1 MAEEPDETPIDPS
14 PPPTVPPRKRRLG
27 RLFFYGFLALWLL
40 TALWNLFKPLPEGVS
55 VRGEIV
61 DTPLNQMRFLCGC
74 DRCRRVRRAGG
85 APADLRCRARA
96 DRRRTR
102 IPGARFLPVQQPAR
116 RGDRRQAASR
126 IVRRAAR
133 RAAGA
138 QTRDA
143 ATEYPG
149 DRRPH
154 QRRLWRPAVARSGG
168 AARRGHRSGDGRPR
182 LPARFEPYLLLLL
195 AADHELVVGRRLRGR
210 QPSESARC
218 RARTA

>member
-14 PPPTVPPRKRRLG
+14 PPPTAPPRKRHLG

-40 TALWNLFKPLPEGVS
+40 TALWNLYKPLPEGVR

-61 DTPLNQMRFLCGC
+61 DTPLNQMRFLSDVTGA
-74 DRCRRVRRAGG
+74 DVFG
-85 APADLRCRARA
+85 APVARQQIFDADARA

-102 IPGARFLPVQQPAR
+102 IPGARLLPVQQPAR
-116 RGDRRQAASR
+116 RRDRRQAASR
-126 IVRRAAR
+126 IVGRAAR

-143 ATEYPG
+143 ATAYPG

-154 QRRLWRPAVARSGG
+154 QRRLWRPAVARSGV
-168 AARRGHRSGDGRPR
+168 AAGRGHRSGDASTSTPCAIRTLSTP
-182 LPARFEPYLLLLL
+182 
-195 AADHELVVGRRLRGR
+195 
-210 QPSESARC
+210 PSGG
-218 RARTA
+218 